1 MNVNYDYQG
10 EFGEAEVTF
19 KIRLLDAS
27 TWQYKI
33 SGDPNTYTI
42 LEDTNGNP
50 ITTVSFI
57 KEIGDYTITATA
69 HDSTGKPIVVKESQD
84 QRFFQVLSPTPTPTP
99 EKTPTST
106 PTLTPSPTQT
116 PFNCECTPE
125 THEKVEIVT
134 SNQTVGSF
142 KFQAFTLG
150 SEIGITADQFITE
163 GVATFISLDTI
174 DGNTLGFI
182 TCSKLQPNGAKIFVK
197 DGNSGLCYEGIADDS
212 NKQDTTYN
220 VIMTLKS
227 LPGDCQPTPTPE
239 PPECCNGLNETTNV
253 DSEINEHNYVSGTV
267 AMVSGKMCWNTF
279 TEKADVGES
288 FKCPIETTD
297 WSQGGFIIN
306 VQGKLNESNRKFRF
320 ESTSGDCYEALLL
333 DSNDGFNIFRKVN

>member
-1 MNVNYDYQG
+1 M
-10 EFGEAEVTF
+10 
-19 KIRLLDAS
+19 
-27 TWQYKI
+27 
-33 SGDPNTYTI
+33 YT
-42 LEDTNGNP
+42 
-50 ITTVSFI
+50 
-57 KEIGDYTITATA
+57 
-69 HDSTGKPIVVKESQD
+69 
-84 QRFFQVLSPTPTPTP
+84 
-99 EKTPTST
+99 
-106 PTLTPSPTQT
+106 
-116 PFNCECTPE
+116 E

-227 LPGDCQPTPTPE
+227 LCRLSTHTNHRTT
-239 PPECCNGLNETTNV
+239 ECCNGLNETTNV
-253 DSEINEHNYVSGTV
+253 DSEINGTI
-267 AMVSGKMCWNTF
+267 M
-279 TEKADVGES
+279 
-288 FKCPIETTD
+288 
-297 WSQGGFIIN
+297 
-306 VQGKLNESNRKFRF
+306 
-320 ESTSGDCYEALLL
+320 
-333 DSNDGFNIFRKVN
+333 